1 MDSRSGVNTNWLNT
15 KKHIFQNKQTFLR
28 RLKILKPY
36 LKPGLSILEIGCS
49 SGFMLFP
56 LIKKRYK
63 CTGIEPSGIFN
74 KFLKKKKIDVYSS
87 LEELDKKKPNQKF
100 DIIMH
105 FFVLEHI
112 ADPLSFLKT
121 LLSKLNKNGK
131 IIFEIPNL
139 AGQSSGEKAFMNHW
153 MI

>member
-63 CTGIEPSGIFN
+63 CTGIEPSE
-74 KFLKKKKIDVYSS
+74 FLINFKKKKIDVYSS
-87 LEELDKKKPNQKF
+87 LN
-100 DIIMH
+100 
-105 FFVLEHI
+105 
-112 ADPLSFLKT
+112 
-121 LLSKLNKNGK
+121 
-131 IIFEIPNL
+131 
-139 AGQSSGEKAFMNHW
+139 
-153 MI
+153 